1 MEAGLSRTSPSGEIY
16 SASGVSQSNDGG
28 GGLGAHTVQVQ
39 EVGSHQH
46 LETVFHRNIHVWHI
60 ILISELVPILEILD
74 KFLKDNAAGNLL
86 TWIILGTEL
95 NAEDMS

>member
-1 MEAGLSRTSPSGEIY
+1 
-16 SASGVSQSNDGG
+16 
-28 GGLGAHTVQVQ
+28 
-39 EVGSHQH
+39 
-46 LETVFHRNIHVWHI
+46 VFHRNIHVWHI